1 MNFKAKNI
9 LKYLAIFVIL
19 YLLYKVSYAS
29 RSHIAF
35 NVFDGKNHTLN
46 YFISL
51 LGFNILGI
59 FLIKKSIVGHNF
71 YLILISFNVIDA
83 IGASGDIAYSQNDN
97 YLFFII
103 PCIFIIFECFQ
114 YYKENK
120 KLKSK

>member
-1 MNFKAKNI
+1 MNDRSKKI
-9 LKYLAIFVIL
+9 LKYLAIYLII

-35 NVFDGKNHTLN
+35 NIFDGKNHTLN

-51 LGFNILGI
+51 LTFNILGI
-59 FLIKKSIVGHNF
+59 FLIKKSIIGHNF

-83 IGASGDIAYSQNDN
+83 IATSGDIANSHIDN

-103 PCIFIIFECFQ
+103 PCVFIILDCFL

>member
-1 MNFKAKNI
+1 MNFKAKNV
-9 LKYLAIFVIL
+9 LKYLAIFLII
-19 YLLYKVSYAS
+19 YLLYKVSYVS

-35 NVFDGKNHTLN
+35 NIFDGKNHTLN

-51 LGFNILGI
+51 LTFNILGI
-59 FLIKKSIVGHNF
+59 FLIKKSIIGHNF

-114 YYKENK
+114 YYKENT

>member
-1 MNFKAKNI
+1 MNFKTKNV

-51 LGFNILGI
+51 LTFNILGI
-59 FLIKKSIVGHNF
+59 FLIKKSIIGHNF

>member
-1 MNFKAKNI
+1 MNFKTKNV

-19 YLLYKVSYAS
+19 YLLFKVSYAS
-29 RSHIAF
+29 RSHIVF
-35 NVFDGKNHTLN
+35 NEFEGKNHTLN

-51 LGFNILGI
+51 LTFNIVGM
-59 FLIKKSIVGHNF
+59 FLIKKSIIGHDF

-83 IGASGDIAYSQNDN
+83 IATAGDIAYSQNDY

-103 PCIFIIFECFQ
+103 PCIFIILDCFK

>member
-1 MNFKAKNI
+1 MNDKIKKI
-9 LKYLAIFVIL
+9 LKYLSIFIII

-29 RSHIAF
+29 YSHIVF

-51 LGFNILGI
+51 LAFNILGI
-59 FLIKKSIVGHNF
+59 FLIKKSIIGHDF

-83 IGASGDIAYSQNDN
+83 IATSGDIAYSQNDN

>member
-1 MNFKAKNI
+1 MNFKTKNV

-19 YLLYKVSYAS
+19 YLLFKVSYAS
-29 RSHIAF
+29 RSHIVF
-35 NVFDGKNHTLN
+35 NEFEGKNHTLN

-51 LGFNILGI
+51 LTFNIVGM
-59 FLIKKSIVGHNF
+59 FLIKKSIIGHDF

-83 IGASGDIAYSQNDN
+83 IATAGDIAYSQNDN

-103 PCIFIIFECFQ
+103 PCIFIVFECFQ

>member
-1 MNFKAKNI
+1 MNDKSKKI
-9 LKYLAIFVIL
+9 LKYLSIFIII
-19 YLLYKVSYAS
+19 YLLYKVSLAS
-29 RSHIAF
+29 YSHIVF

-51 LGFNILGI
+51 LAFNILGI
-59 FLIKKSIVGHNF
+59 FLIKKSIIGHNF

-83 IGASGDIAYSQNDN
+83 IATSGDLAYSQNDV

-103 PCIFIIFECFQ
+103 PCVFIIFECFQ

>member
-1 MNFKAKNI
+1 MNDKSKKF
-9 LKYLAIFVIL
+9 LKYISISFIL
-19 YLLYKVSYAS
+19 FMLFQVSLSS

-35 NVFDGKNHTLN
+35 NEFSKNRETII
-46 YFISL
+46 YFLSL
-51 LGFNILGI
+51 LAFNILGI
-59 FLIKKSIVGHNF
+59 FLIKKSIIGHDF
-71 YLILISFNVIDA
+71 YVILISFNVIDA

>member
-1 MNFKAKNI
+1 MNDKSKKI
-9 LKYLAIFVIL
+9 LKYLSISFILFVL
-19 YLLYKVSYAS
+19 FQVSLSS

-35 NVFDGKNHTLN
+35 NEFSKNRETII
-46 YFISL
+46 YFLSL
-51 LGFNILGI
+51 LAFNILGI
-59 FLIKKSIVGHNF
+59 FLIKKSIIGHDF
-71 YLILISFNVIDA
+71 YVILISFNVIDA
-83 IGASGDIAYSQNDN
+83 IATAGDIANSQNDN